1 MSAGGEDFAG
11 GFFRQLYRPFNPS
24 GLVFALAAALSLILL
39 HQFLQLVL
47 ALLVLHGFFGTG
59 TADTRAVVKA
69 SLIIIFPASLVVA
82 AVAWW
87 LAGRGGAD
95 PRAVL
100 SLHRPRL
107 TSTGWFMLIAGF
119 MLAMYAFIM
128 VLVLALGIDLAQYTP
143 GPDGQS
149 PETGSAGLVK
159 EAMFDIANEPLL
171 FLLVFPSIAIGAPLA
186 EELIF
191 RGQLFAALS
200 QTRLGVSGT
209 TLVTSGTWALLH
221 ASEPWLS
228 IGLIFVMGLAFGW
241 MMYRFGSLWVPI
253 VCHGAW
259 NGIYALIVVGGQG
272 GSV

>member
-1 MSAGGEDFAG
+1 MSSGGEDFAG
-11 GFFRQLYRPFNPS
+11 GFFRRLYWPVNPA
-24 GLVFALAAALSLILL
+24 GLPVAIAVAVSLVLL

-47 ALLVLHGFFGTG
+47 TVAVLHGFFGSDMS
-59 TADTRAVVKA
+59 DTRTVVKA
-69 SLIIIFPASLVVA
+69 SLIIIFPASLIVA

-87 LAGRGGAD
+87 LAGLRGGD
-95 PRAVL
+95 RREVL
-100 SLHRPRL
+100 SLHAPKL
-107 TSTGWFMLIAGF
+107 TARGWLTLVVGF
-119 MLAMYAFIM
+119 MLVMYAAIM
-128 VLVLALGIDLAQYTP
+128 LLVLALGIDLAQYTP

-149 PETGSAGLVK
+149 PESGSAGLVK

-209 TLVTSGTWALLH
+209 TLVTSAVWALLH

-228 IGLIFVMGLAFGW
+228 IGLIFIMGLAFGW

-253 VCHGAW
+253 ICHGIW
-259 NGIYALIVVGGQG
+259 NGTYALIVFGGQG
-272 GSV
+272 GAV